1 MQRESDVCESVCE
14 ADVLVHGCRASY
26 LCETGRAGAQE
37 RARTS
42 TAAVASL
49 HPTTP
54 SGPGTVSKAK
64 KTAFCKGSIFSSANT
79 GPHVHR
85 AQCFVPSSFLEGSLV
100 VLTDLQSSIDGQ

>member
-14 ADVLVHGCRASY
+14 ADVLVHGCRRCRASY

-54 SGPGTVSKAK
+54 SGPGTMSKAK
-64 KTAFCKGSIFSSANT
+64 KIKAPEEDPETKK
-79 GPHVHR
+79 HLVHR
-85 AQCFVPSSFLEGSLV
+85 GGFRSLR
-100 VLTDLQSSIDGQ
+100 LFSRGP